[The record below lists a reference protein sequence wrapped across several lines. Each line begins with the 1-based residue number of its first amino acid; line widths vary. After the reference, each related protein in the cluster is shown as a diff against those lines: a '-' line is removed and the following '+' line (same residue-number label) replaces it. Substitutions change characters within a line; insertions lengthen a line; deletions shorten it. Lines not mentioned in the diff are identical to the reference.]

1 MSGFSSNGWQPPT
14 PQELRENLQNYLK
27 AEVPNF
33 TARPADIT
41 SNLIDGGTALGM
53 WFVLQLQSFF
63 NGYAPSYGDDF
74 MFELRA
80 SEVGLR
86 RKSSYGSSVDV
97 KFTAPAYTTIPE
109 GTPITGNGLPTYTTL
124 ETVIVGTSGSIITQA
139 YCEDAQIPQIG
150 LGQLN
155 QLGISLQNVVVE
167 NISIPTK
174 PQEEESSSDFIKRC
188 QLQWSS
194 ARGGSVSYLLA
205 QLRTIEG
212 VVQRAVKVQV
222 NGNGTYEV
230 LIDGGDPFK
239 IATVMFEAGGILPS
253 VFVSNPSQ
261 SQTTRTVTQD
271 IILNTQSISYK
282 FTRPLRVDIHIKVSF
297 SLKGITLNNSGVT
310 QSTQSAMEN
319 FINSTTI
326 GELVNQV
333 ALQNTFINS
342 FVLSGGAEF
351 SNIKGEKIT
360 FEVFDISGGGSTPIN
375 FDSEGYL
382 QLQPDWYLTL
392 SKYEVALNV

>member
-14 PQELRENLQNYLK
+14 PQELREKLQNYLK

-80 SEVGLR
+80 SELGLR

-97 KFTAPAYTTIPE
+97 KFTAPAYTTIPV

-150 LGQLN
+150 IGQLN
-155 QLGISLQNVVVE
+155 QLGISLQDVTVE
-167 NISIPTK
+167 NTSIPTK
-174 PQEEESSSDFIKRC
+174 PQDDESYADFVTRC
-188 QLQWSS
+188 QLQWGS

-205 QLRTIEG
+205 QLRTLEG

-222 NGNGTYEV
+222 NSNGTYEV

-239 IATVMFEAGGILPS
+239 IATIMFEAGGILPN

-271 IILNTQSISYK
+271 IILNTQSITYK
-282 FTRPLRVDIHIKVSF
+282 FTRPLQVDIHIKVSLP
-297 SLKGITLNNSGVT
+297 LKGITLNNTGVT
-310 QSTQSAMEN
+310 QSTQSAMEA

-326 GELVNQV
+326 GEAVNQI
-333 ALQNTFINS
+333 ALQNAFMNAFIES
-342 FVLSGGAEF
+342 GAEAVNVRAN
-351 SNIKGEKIT
+351 SIK
-360 FEVFDISGGGSTPIN
+360 FEVFDITGGGSTPIN
-375 FDSEGYL
+375 FDGEGYL

-392 SKYEVALNV
+392 SKYEVVLNA

>member
-41 SNLIDGGTALGM
+41 SNLIDGGTAFGM
-53 WFVLQLQSFF
+53 WFALQLQSFF
-63 NGYAPSYGDDF
+63 NGYSPSYGDDF

-109 GTPITGNGLPTYTTL
+109 GTPITGDGLPTYTTL

-150 LGQLN
+150 IGQLN
-155 QLGISLQNVVVE
+155 DIGISLQGVTVE

-174 PQEEESSSDFIKRC
+174 PQEEESLSDFIKRC
-188 QLQWSS
+188 QLQWGS
-194 ARGGSVSYLLA
+194 ARGGSASYLLA

-230 LIDGGDPFK
+230 LIDGGDPLK
-239 IATVMFEAGGILPS
+239 IATTMFEAGGILPN

-261 SQTTRTVTQD
+261 SQTSRTVTQE

-282 FTRPLRVDIHIKVSF
+282 FTRPLRVDIHIKVSLP
-297 SLKGITLNNSGVT
+297 LKGITLNNAGVT

-326 GELVNQV
+326 GEAVNQI
-333 ALQNTFINS
+333 ALQHAFINA
-342 FVLSGGAEF
+342 FIESGADAVNVRAD
-351 SNIKGEKIT
+351 SVK

-375 FDSEGYL
+375 FDGEGYL

-392 SKYEVALNV
+392 SKYEVALNA